1 MKAEPGTAFPN
12 SYAEVRPIPA
22 AMRQDIEL
30 SEYSLK
36 RRVFLLGAGSTALAS
51 LAGCST
57 EGQTVVYQDRPVA
70 KKTEETAT
78 YADNSEAAVLYGPK
92 PDEEFPL
99 PAIPYQKINPRFYR
113 QMVDNTTGQPP
124 GTLVVDTGNHF
135 LYYTYANGKAM
146 RYGVGLGRQG
156 FLWAGRGVI
165 QYKRKWPRW
174 VPPDEMIARQPE
186 LEPYSGDNGGM
197 PGGLDNPLGARA
209 LYIFSHNEDTQYRL
223 HGSPEWWTIGKNV
236 SSGCVRMINQDVVD
250 LFDRVPAKTPVL
262 VTNLDNPSADVAA
275 LQPAQAAEQAERDPI
290 RRPRRGDDLGQ
301 DQDPNDDQLLGPADN
316 DDDSDVSGW

>member
-1 MKAEPGTAFPN
+1 
-12 SYAEVRPIPA
+12 
-22 AMRQDIEL
+22 
-30 SEYSLK
+30 LK
-36 RRVFLLGAGSTALAS
+36 RRSFLLGAGGTALVS

-57 EGQTVVYQDRPVA
+57 TGQAVVYQDRPVVR
-70 KKTEETAT
+70 KTEETAT
-78 YADNSEAAVLYGPK
+78 YQANPEAAALYGPK

-113 QMVDNTTGQPP
+113 QMVENVTGQPP

-135 LYYTYANGKAM
+135 CYFTYANGQAM
-146 RYGVGLGRQG
+146 RYGVGLGRAG

-209 LYIFSHNEDTQYRL
+209 LYIFSNKEDTQYRL
-223 HGSPEWWTIGKNV
+223 HGSPEWWTIGRNV
-236 SSGCVRMINQDVVD
+236 SSGCVRFINQDIVD
-250 LFDRVPAKTPVL
+250 LYDRVPNKTPVV
-262 VTNLDNPSADVAA
+262 VTNLDNPTADLAA
-275 LQPAQAAEQAERDPI
+275 LKPAEAVNRVERV
-290 RRPRRGDDLGQ
+290 
-301 DQDPNDDQLLGPADN
+301 
-316 DDDSDVSGW
+316 DDDSDGLGAEPRRRRYRDDDQDENLGPVDDDDVSVW

>member
-1 MKAEPGTAFPN
+1 MKNSKFGRNKFVVKAEPGTALPN

-22 AMRQDIEL
+22 AMRQDTEL
-30 SEYSLK
+30 SELNLK
-36 RRVFLLGAGSTALAS
+36 RRTFLLGAGGTALAS

-57 EGQTVVYQDRPVA
+57 TGQTVVYQNRPVT
-70 KKTEETAT
+70 KTEEVAT
-78 YADNSEAAVLYGPK
+78 YAANPEAATLYGPK
-92 PDEEFPL
+92 PDEDFPL

-135 LYYTYANGKAM
+135 LYYTYPNGKAM

-209 LYIFSHNEDTQYRL
+209 LYIFSHKEDTQYRL

-250 LFDRVPAKTPVL
+250 LYDRVPAKTPVL

-275 LQPAQAAEQAERDPI
+275 LQPAQAVDQAQRD
-290 RRPRRGDDLGQ
+290 Q
-301 DQDPNDDQLLGPADN
+301 DQDPNQGQDQDQLLGPV
-316 DDDSDVSGW
+316 DDGLN